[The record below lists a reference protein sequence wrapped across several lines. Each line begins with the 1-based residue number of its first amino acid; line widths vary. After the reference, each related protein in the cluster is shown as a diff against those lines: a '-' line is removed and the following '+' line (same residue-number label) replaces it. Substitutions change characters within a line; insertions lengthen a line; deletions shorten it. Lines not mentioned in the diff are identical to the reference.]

1 MPSLG
6 SQLGPQGSVQLLDL
20 LIAARRNVRLFDVK
34 VNWEFD
40 SWTTRRLLGPFSD
53 DVRRVAFLI
62 AAAFLVAATCDI
74 SVFAATRGSGFVGR
88 GHLSSGGSR
97 PGRNRRRFGSFSH
110 DRSLGDTIEPEA
122 FDAADHFGREQI
134 VERTAVGD
142 TRP

>member
-1 MPSLG
+1 MTSMPSLG
-6 SQLGPQGSVQLLDL
+6 SQPGPKGSAQLLYL
-20 LIAARRNVRLFDVK
+20 SIAASRNVRLFNGK
-34 VNWEFD
+34 VNWEFG
-40 SWTTRRLLGPFSD
+40 SWTNRRLLGPFSND
-53 DVRRVAFLI
+53 DRRVAF
-62 AAAFLVAATCDI
+62 FGVACY
-74 SVFAATRGSGFVGR
+74 VATRGSGFVGR

-97 PGRNRRRFGSFSH
+97 PGRKRRRFGSFSH